1 MKFSVIQC
9 FFIVMLIMVIG
20 QIASNKTKAFVPS
33 VFVSAVLFIIGFWTI
48 LPKDIVAQ
56 ASFGPSFVSVTMSL
70 LLVHLGTLMS
80 LRKLIDQWKSVT
92 VSIAGVCGIMLLT
105 MTVGKALFGWHTVV
119 AATPPLTGGI
129 VAALLMSE
137 AVKAKGLMDLA
148 VLPIAMYIMHGFV
161 GYPLTSYCLKKE
173 SNRLLN
179 DFRKNGAN
187 EDLLK
192 SSNEVAVAHEE
203 TQRKKLIPPLPEKY
217 QTTYIILLKV
227 MLVGLLANFVS
238 NLTNQAVN
246 QYIICLIFGVV
257 FCELGFLEET
267 ALVKAGVFG
276 WLITGLMA
284 YIFSGLSSVTPQA
297 LEKMILPLIT
307 LIILGVLGMFIM
319 SMIVGKFMGFTKE
332 MGFACALTA
341 LFGFPADYILT
352 NEACKSVCK
361 TDAEKNYIL
370 DIILP
375 RMLVGGFTTVSIA
388 SVVIAGIFVKLL

>member
-1 MKFSVIQC
+1 MKFSIIEC

-20 QIASNKTKAFVPS
+20 ELVSSKTKAFIPS
-33 VFVSAVLFIIGFWTI
+33 VFVSAVLFLIGFWTI

-56 ASFGPSFVSVTMSL
+56 ASFGPNFVSVTMSL

-105 MTVGKALFGWHTVV
+105 LTVGKAMFGWSIVV

-137 AVKAKGLMDLA
+137 AIKAKGMLELS
-148 VLPIAMYIMHGFV
+148 VLPIAMYILHGFV

-173 SNRLLN
+173 SKRLLTEY
-179 DFRKNGAN
+179 RKDGAN
-187 EDLLK
+187 ETLLK
-192 SSNEVAVAHEE
+192 NSNEIAASHEE
-203 TQRKKLIPPLPEKY
+203 AQRKKLIPPLPEKY
-217 QTTYIILLKV
+217 QTTYIILLKIMV
-227 MLVGLLANFVS
+227 VALLANFVS
-238 NLTNQAVN
+238 NLTHQAVN
-246 QYIICLIFGVV
+246 QYVICLIFGVI
-257 FCELGFLEET
+257 FCEIGFLEET

-284 YIFSGLSSVTPQA
+284 YVFSGLSSVTPLA
-297 LEKMILPLIT
+297 LSKMILPLIV
-307 LIILGVLGMFIM
+307 LILLGVLGMFVM
-319 SMIVGKFMGFTKE
+319 SMIVSKFMGLTKE

-352 NEACKSVCK
+352 HEACKSVCK
-361 TDAEKNYIL
+361 TDEETDYIL

-375 RMLVGGFTTVSIA
+375 KMLVGGFTTVSIA